1 MASHSRN
8 YIDSTFLSPYKGGWR
23 VLILGAIFCLSS
35 VSVFAE
41 DKDDKTKHKPG
52 EAVYSL
58 PEPDILLPAPLP
70 DRSVPPVQELRPPIR
85 HTVNNVHHGI
95 DVSHYQGI
103 INWEQVARDEN
114 VQFVYVKATEGS
126 GYVDDLY
133 LRNLYGAKKANIP
146 VGVYHFFSPTASALT
161 QLQNFRSNVDP
172 RQQDLI
178 PIVDVEKRGRGS
190 LSQFQSRLRAFLEGV
205 ERMFGVKPI
214 IYTGVNFYAKYLE
227 GKFSQYRFMVARY
240 ADEFPG
246 LSEDVP
252 IVMWQYTCTGQVEGI
267 KGHVDRSVFL
277 DRYSV
282 VDIMLPSAVPGKR

>member
-8 YIDSTFLSPYKGGWR
+8 YINRTFPFPPKGGWGF
-23 VLILGAIFCLSS
+23 LFLGVTFFLLSIS
-35 VSVFAE
+35 VYAN
-41 DKDDKTKHKPG
+41 KDDKDKTKNKPG
-52 EAVYSL
+52 EAVYTL
-58 PEPDILLPAPLP
+58 PEPDVLLPAPLP
-70 DRSVPPVQELRPPIR
+70 DRPVPPVLELRPPIR
-85 HTVNNVHHGI
+85 HTVNPVQQGI
-95 DVSHYQGI
+95 DVSHYQNY
-103 INWEQVARDEN
+103 INWELVAQDEN

-133 LRNLYGAKKANIP
+133 LRNLYGAKKAHIP
-146 VGVYHFFSPTASALT
+146 VGVYHFFSPNASALT

-190 LSQFQSRLRAFLEGV
+190 LGQFQSRLRAFLEGV

-252 IVMWQYTCTGQVEGI
+252 IVLWQYTCTGQVEGI

-277 DRYSV
+277 DRYTV
-282 VDIMLPSAVPGKR
+282 ADIMLKK

>member
-1 MASHSRN
+1 MHRLLHSSKRRLPNRN
-8 YIDSTFLSPYKGGWR
+8 GGRWFFL
-23 VLILGAIFCLSS
+23 LCAIFCLLS
-35 VSVFAE
+35 VSVFA

-52 EAVYSL
+52 DAVVYAL
-58 PEPDILLPAPLP
+58 PEPDVLLAAPLP
-70 DRSVPPVQELRPPIR
+70 DRSAPHIQELRPPIR
-85 HTVNNVHHGI
+85 HTVNNVQQGI

-103 INWEQVARDEN
+103 INWDQVALDEN
-114 VQFVYVKATEGS
+114 VQFVYVKATEAS

-133 LRNLYGAKKANIP
+133 LRNLYGAKKVHIP
-146 VGVYHFFSPTASALT
+146 VGVYHFFSPSASALT

-190 LSQFQSRLRAFLEGV
+190 LANFQSRLRTFLDGV

-227 GKFSQYRFMVARY
+227 GKFTQYRFMVARY

-252 IVMWQYTCTGQVEGI
+252 IVLWQYTCTGQVKGI
-267 KGHVDRSVFL
+267 QGDVDRSVFL
-277 DRYSV
+277 DRYTV
-282 VDIMLPSAVPGKR
+282 ADILLPPLH

>member
-1 MASHSRN
+1 MTVVCCLLSIVGCLFSLTVIAS
-8 YIDSTFLSPYKGGWR
+8 Y
-23 VLILGAIFCLSS
+23 
-35 VSVFAE
+35 
-41 DKDDKTKHKPG
+41 KDDKNKTKNKPG
-52 EAVYSL
+52 EAVYAL
-58 PEPDILLPAPLP
+58 PEPDVLPASPLP
-70 DRSVPPVQELRPPIR
+70 DQSVPPILELRPPIR
-85 HTVNNVHHGI
+85 HTVNNVQQGI

-114 VQFVYVKATEGS
+114 VQFVYVKATEAS
-126 GYVDDLY
+126 GYVDEFY
-133 LRNLYGAKKANIP
+133 LRNLYGAKKAHIP

-190 LSQFQSRLRAFLEGV
+190 LSQFQSRLKAFLEGV

-227 GKFSQYRFMVARY
+227 GRFTQYHFMVARY

-252 IVMWQYTCTGQVEGI
+252 IVLWQYSCTGQVEGI
-267 KGHVDRSVFL
+267 QGDVDRSVFL
-277 DRYSV
+277 DKYTV
-282 VDIMLPSAVPGKR
+282 TDILLPPLR